1 MTDGA
6 IGGGDGGIGLEGEGG
21 GGFDS
26 EVAVVSGFA
35 GG

>member
-1 MTDGA
+1 VADGA

-21 GGFDS
+21 CRFDS